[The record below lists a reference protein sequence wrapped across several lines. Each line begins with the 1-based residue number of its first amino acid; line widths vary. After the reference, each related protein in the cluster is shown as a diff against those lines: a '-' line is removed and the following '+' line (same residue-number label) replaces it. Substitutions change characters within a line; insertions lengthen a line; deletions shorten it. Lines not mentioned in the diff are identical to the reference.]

1 MNSAFQSNA
10 FQNDAFQIEAGTP
23 PVVDTTDTHDGYYER
38 AEIAEEKIQAEVARY
53 RKNRDSLRAAILSA
67 FGSDEVVAAV
77 TPYAADDAPI
87 TAEAKFDY
95 DAMLRDVRA
104 IELIA
109 LHIARQRA
117 QLDAQEEDDV
127 EAVLLS

>member
-1 MNSAFQSNA
+1 M
-10 FQNDAFQIEAGTP
+10 
-23 PVVDTTDTHDGYYER
+23 
-38 AEIAEEKIQAEVARY
+38 
-53 RKNRDSLRAAILSA
+53 AAS
-67 FGSDEVVAAV
+67 
-77 TPYAADDAPI
+77 
-87 TAEAKFDY
+87 AEAKFDY